1 MKNLNAQLGV
11 CIKKLDREV
20 ISQNEM
26 CQQTCGDMVG
36 KICEKGCMTHYSPSQ
51 SSQEAPQNNLNEG
64 MTLAKNSIV
73 DKNLVD
79 AVVINDGKT
88 LTTILYSLEE
98 KMKSIDQNQEQLKN
112 FGLTKSEI
120 TIFTMVMQGSKN
132 FQICKALFISKATL
146 KTHLNNIYKKLPPSW
161 HHYKKRL

>member
-11 CIKKLDREV
+11 CVKKLDQEV
-20 ISQNEM
+20 ISQNDL
-26 CQQTCGDMVG
+26 CQETCGNMIG
-36 KICEKGCMTHYSPSQ
+36 KICEKGCMSNYVSPV
-51 SSQEAPQNNLNEG
+51 SSDINLNEG
-64 MTLAKNSIV
+64 MTLIKNSVV
-73 DKNLVD
+73 DENIVD

-88 LTTILYSLEE
+88 LTTIIYSLEE

-132 FQICKALFISKATL
+132 SQICKSLFVSKATL
-146 KTHLNNIYKKLPPSW
+146 KTHLNNIYKKLPASW
-161 HHYKKRL
+161 HHYKKRP